1 MPAPNLAF
9 TNAVFINPGQ
19 TEFLDPNSKVNYIQV
34 AGTFVFLARPHA
46 EVKKGDIAMNKL
58 QRECSKS
65 SNAMPVKCQRWVPN
79 PAQHMALS
87 ARFEVD
93 VLNLK
98 GKHTIKEDELV
109 PFLKAG
115 YQDQALTRDQ
125 VFCADFQGTS
135 ISLTVRG
142 FSVAN
147 DDEKKTGQLT
157 RSSPIAIL
165 GPLTELEVDAGPNKR
180 LTLEKSAN
188 NRRSPL
194 FRPDWKFED
203 MGIGGLDAEFSAI
216 FRRSFASRLFPP
228 DVIAQLGIKHV
239 KGMLLYGPPG
249 TGKTLIARQIGKML
263 AGKEPKVV
271 NGPEILNKYVGA
283 SEENIRKLFEDAEKD
298 YAAKKEAA
306 DLHIIIFDEIDAI
319 CKQRGTN
326 RGGTGVHDTIVN
338 QLLSKIDGV
347 ESPNNILVIGM
358 TNRKDMID
366 SALLRPGRL
375 EVHVEIGLPDEPG
388 RLQIWNIHTRKMH
401 EGGYMA
407 DDVNLQKLAEESKNF
422 SGAEIEGVVKSASS
436 YALYGSIDVTKGGD
450 ASKAI
455 VSDKKKILVTMADF
469 LAALK
474 EVTPAFGVA
483 EDDLKFLVRGELID
497 WGTPFSRVLETCRTL
512 RNQVQFSD
520 RTPLMAVLL
529 EGVPNCGK
537 TGIIAKLAIESQ
549 IPYIRIISPESLLGY
564 DERQKCDN
572 IQKVFEDAYKC
583 DCGLILLDN
592 IERILEYVPI
602 GPRFS
607 NAILQCLQILVK
619 QIPKKENSKLIV
631 LATTSNMSMMEDMD
645 FKHSWNVIL
654 KVPQLTSIEEVKK
667 VFAEL
672 EASQTPSESAVT
684 IHAGSGMTPK
694 EIDELAEV
702 VPLPI
707 PIKQLLMLIEM
718 SKQQPDLSGIP
729 VGRITRDRL
738 TTSVRNSGLFA

>member
-1 MPAPNLAF
+1 MTEEGMDLVVAGMPTPNLAF
-9 TNAVFINPGQ
+9 TNAVFINPAQ
-19 TEFLDPNSKVNYIQV
+19 TEFWNPEQKVNYIEV
-34 AGTFVFLARPHA
+34 GGLMVFLAKTHPD
-46 EVKKGDIAMNKL
+46 VPKGEIAMNKL

-65 SNAMPVKCQRWVPN
+65 SNAMPVRCKRWVP
-79 PAQHMALS
+79 AAGQHTAVA

-93 VLNLK
+93 VLNTK
-98 GKHTIKEDELV
+98 GKFTLKEDELV

-115 YQDQALTRDQ
+115 YQEQALTKDQ
-125 VFCADFQGTS
+125 LFCADFQGTS
-135 ISLTVRG
+135 ISLLVKG

-157 RSSPIAIL
+157 RHSRIAIL
-165 GPLTELEVDAGPNKR
+165 GPKTELEIDANPINKR

-375 EVHVEIGLPDEPG
+375 EVHVEIGLPDEAG
-388 RLQIWNIHTRKMH
+388 RLQIWHIHTRKMH
-401 EGGYMA
+401 EAGYMA
-407 DDVNLQKLAEESKNF
+407 DDVDLQKLAEESKNF

-436 YALYGSIDVTKGGD
+436 YALYGSIDVTKGGGEVT
-450 ASKAI
+450 KA
-455 VSDKKKILVTMADF
+455 VVGDKKKILVTMEDF
-469 LAALK
+469 RAALR

-483 EDDLKFLVRGELID
+483 EDDLKCLVRGELID
-497 WGTPFSRVLETCRTL
+497 WGSPFSQVMETCRTL

-537 TGIIAKLAIESQ
+537 TAIIAKLATESS
-549 IPYIRIISPESLLGY
+549 IPYIRIISPETLLGY

-583 DCGLILLDN
+583 DCGMILLDN
-592 IERILEYVPI
+592 IERLLEYVPI

-619 QIPKKENSKLIV
+619 QIPKKDNSKLIV
-631 LATTSNMSMMEDMD
+631 LATTSNLGMMEDMD
-645 FKHSWNVIL
+645 FKHAWNVIL
-654 KVPQLTSIEEVKK
+654 KVPQLTKIEEVER
-667 VFAEL
+667 VFSEL
-672 EASQTPSESAVT
+672 D
-684 IHAGSGMTPK
+684 GSMTPV
-694 EIDELAEV
+694 EISELAAVIPLDRKSV
-702 VPLPI
+702 V
-707 PIKQLLMLIEM
+707 
-718 SKQQPDLSGIP
+718 
-729 VGRITRDRL
+729 
-738 TTSVRNSGLFA
+738 